1 MSTELLKVD
10 AEHPDP
16 GAIARAATAVR
27 RGELVA
33 FPTETVYGLGADA
46 LNAAAVTRIYEA
58 KGRPERNPLIVHVPD
73 AAAAQEL
80 AEWTP
85 LADAL
90 ATRFWPGPL
99 TLVLPKRDLVPDV
112 VTAGGSTVA
121 LRAPAH
127 PVAQALLRAAGT
139 PIAAPSANRSS
150 GISATRA
157 EHVLCALD
165 GRIELILDG
174 GPTPGG
180 IESTVLSL
188 VETQPRLLR
197 PGLLSAE
204 DIEVIVGPLARANT
218 SGESTAALPSPGM
231 LSRHYAPKATLE
243 LAPDDGYART
253 MELVRS
259 RHRVGWLRFA
269 PTEGTSKPFAI
280 DRLRAFVMPRD
291 AAGYAALLYDTLHAL
306 DAWGADHIVVEPPP
320 NDDAWLAIRDRLTRA
335 ATLKTEH

>member
-1 MSTELLKVD
+1 MLTELLKVD

-16 GAIARAATAVR
+16 REIARAAEAVR

-46 LNAAAVTRIYEA
+46 LNAAAVARIYEA

-73 AAAAQEL
+73 AAAAREL
-80 AEWTP
+80 ATWTQ

-90 ATRFWPGPL
+90 AARFWPGPL
-99 TLVLPKRDLVPDV
+99 TLVLPKRDIVPDV

-139 PIAAPSANRSS
+139 PLAAPSANRSS

-157 EHVLCALD
+157 EHVLRALD
-165 GRIELILDG
+165 GRIEIILDG
-174 GPTPGG
+174 GPTQGG

-188 VETQPRLLR
+188 VDAQPRLLR
-197 PGLLSAE
+197 PGLLNVE
-204 DIEVIVGPLARANT
+204 QIEAIIGPIARNKEND
-218 SGESTAALPSPGM
+218 ESSQSLPSPGM
-231 LSRHYAPKATLE
+231 LTRHYAPKAALE
-243 LAPDDGYART
+243 LALDDGYARAL
-253 MELVRS
+253 ELVRS

-269 PTEGTSKPFAI
+269 PADGVSKPFAI
-280 DRLRAFVMPRD
+280 DRLRVYVMPRD
-291 AAGYAALLYDTLHAL
+291 PEGYAALLYDTLHAL
-306 DAWGADHIVVEPPP
+306 DAWGADHIVVDRPPM
-320 NDDAWLAIRDRLTRA
+320 DDAWLAIRDRLTRA
-335 ATLKTEH
+335 AAR